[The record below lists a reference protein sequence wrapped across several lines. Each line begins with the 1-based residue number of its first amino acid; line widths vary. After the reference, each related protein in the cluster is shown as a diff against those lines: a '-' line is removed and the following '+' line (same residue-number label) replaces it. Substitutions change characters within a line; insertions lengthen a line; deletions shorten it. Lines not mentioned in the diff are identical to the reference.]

1 MSEFTKGPWRLNICA
16 GDDWSFS
23 RGQQVIV
30 EADSIAG
37 APARICLY
45 ACDDAEE
52 LANARLIAAAPELL
66 EALERCHNG
75 LKPTRQVMAVNSDAG
90 TKPVLLLQ
98 KQEVRNDRG

>member
-52 LANARLIAAAPELL
+52 LANARLIAAAPQLL
-66 EALERCHNG
+66 EALERC
-75 LKPTRQVMAVNSDAG
+75 
-90 TKPVLLLQ
+90 LQ
-98 KQEVRNDRG
+98 WIEADEASHGREFGCGNQARTALAKARGEK